1 MSPQFKMQAAQR
13 LPLIISRIYIRSCW
27 KSCQSCRSLFFFGYH
42 IHQSKFGSTTAWNEI
57 PNEKKRAPRRIW
69 RCTRQPKTFDHP
81 GAGSPTKQKTKGCKA
96 NKMAGLIYIYF
107 SPCSR
112 FNFVNLVLG
121 LVEYRKSMKTETNK
135 LLTANRT
142 SEKKKK
148 KTKKTIK
155 ISTNPSYFLALGYG
169 FPVTVNMTINEMVT
183 RTNLKALWL

>member
-13 LPLIISRIYIRSCW
+13 LPLIISTSGHVGNHV
-27 KSCQSCRSLFFFGYH
+27 SHAVLSSLFSGTT
-42 IHQSKFGSTTAWNEI
+42 STN
-57 PNEKKRAPRRIW
+57 PNSVQQPRETRSQMRKKKRTPRRIW

-96 NKMAGLIYIYF
+96 NKLAGLIYIYF

-148 KTKKTIK
+148 RRK
-155 ISTNPSYFLALGYG
+155 L
-169 FPVTVNMTINEMVT
+169 
-183 RTNLKALWL
+183 